1 MVAGWR
7 TTIPAG
13 ADLVAN
19 DDEMGGRIAADH
31 LMELGHRAIGHLTG
45 TGGPAA
51 HRRTGFVNQLAA
63 AGLEAPGRRRRAR
76 HLGGGRLPGGG

>member
-1 MVAGWR
+1 MTLCWPRWTGPTVVAGWR
-7 TTIPAG
+7 SSVPAG

-31 LMELGHRAIGHLTG
+31 LIGLGHRTIGHLTG

-51 HRRTGFVNQLAA
+51 HRRAGFVDRMVS
-63 AGLEAPGRRRRAR
+63 AGLEP
-76 HLGGGRLPGGG
+76 H